1 MAASFHLS
9 LPCTSIK
16 ATKEFYGNLLGAS
29 MGRHAQNW
37 VDVNLYDHQITFTKA
52 GKFEFNYPSYTFEG
66 NILPAFHFG
75 VILDE
80 EAWQKLLTKLHSKK
94 VELQAES
101 TFLMDKTGEHRS
113 FFVKDPNDY
122 TVEFKC
128 FTKSGTTF
136 SI

>member
-16 ATKEFYGNLLGAS
+16 ATKEFYVDSLGAS

-37 VDVNLYDHQITFTKA
+37 VDVNLYNNQITFTKA
-52 GKFEFNYPSYTFEG
+52 GKFDFNYPSYTFEG
-66 NILPAFHFG
+66 AILPAFHFG
-75 VILDE
+75 VVLDE
-80 EAWQKLLTKLHSKK
+80 ETWQKVLERLRSKK

-101 TFLMDKTGEHRS
+101 TFLKDKTGEHNS
-113 FFVKDPNDY
+113 FFVKDPNGY

-128 FTKSGTTF
+128 FAKSSAIF
-136 SI
+136 SV